1 MKVFI
6 GNMVCVRCK
15 MAVRSVL
22 EELSLNYTA
31 IELGEVDIVGTI
43 SDERRARL
51 KTGLSSCGLELIEDK
66 KRVLINR
73 IKNVIVELV
82 HHCDE
87 RLKTNFSVFLSKQLG
102 YDYTY
107 LANVFSNAQGVTI
120 ARFLMLH
127 RIERVKE
134 LIGYN
139 QLNLT
144 EIAFKLH
151 YSSVAHLS
159 NQFKKITG
167 LTASNFK
174 KLTAK
179 KRNDLENV

>member
-1 MKVFI
+1 MKLFI
-6 GNMVCVRCK
+6 GNMVCARCK
-15 MAVRSVL
+15 MVVRNEL
-22 EELSLNYTA
+22 EKLALKCRTL
-31 IELGEVDIVGTI
+31 ELGEVDIIGTI
-43 SDERRARL
+43 SDAQRTQL
-51 KTGLSSCGLELIEDK
+51 KTRLASYGLELIEDK
-66 KRVLINR
+66 KSVLIGR

-87 RLKTNFSVFLSKQLG
+87 RLKTNFSVFLSKKLG

-107 LANVFSNAQGVTI
+107 LANVFSDVEGVTI
-120 ARFLMLH
+120 GRFLMLH
-127 RIERVKE
+127 RIERAKE

-159 NQFKKITG
+159 NQFKKMTG
-167 LTASNFK
+167 LTTSNFK
-174 KLTAK
+174 KLKGK
-179 KRNDLENV
+179 KRYGLENV

>member
-1 MKVFI
+1 MKLFI
-6 GNMVCVRCK
+6 GNMVCIRCK
-15 MAVRSVL
+15 MAVRCEL
-22 EELSLNYTA
+22 EKLALNYRA
-31 IELGEVDIVGTI
+31 VELGEVDLVGTI
-43 SDERRARL
+43 SEVQRAQL
-51 KTGLSSCGLELIEDK
+51 KTGLSLCGLELIEDK
-66 KRVLINR
+66 KRVLIDR

-87 RLKTNFSVFLSKQLG
+87 RLKTNFSVFLSKKLG

-107 LANVFSNAQGVTI
+107 LANVFSDVQGITI
-120 ARFLMLH
+120 GRFLMLH
-127 RIERVKE
+127 RIERVKA
-134 LIGYN
+134 LIGYD

-167 LTASNFK
+167 LTTSNFK
-174 KLTAK
+174 KLK
-179 KRNDLENV
+179 GKRNGLENV